1 MELKFE
7 VQRQR
12 LSAFTP
18 VVLVSDS
25 VGYLT
30 ACFTFSDDWAGLDRW
45 VHLRNSAGH
54 TVDAEMVEDRISGL
68 DLTSGRWEL
77 WVHGHEKTEGTPGV
91 RIVTNAVAFTVQR
104 SGAVG
109 DILPDIPLSAQ
120 EQIAA
125 NAANAVSEVRALR
138 RDMDS
143 LAEAAIQ
150 SAGSAESAKRDAQR
164 AGDSRRE
171 AERAAAE
178 ARSWA
183 EGGTGQRP
191 GEAENNARYWCE
203 LALRSDPSKVAREA
217 LQTAQAA
224 EKKVEILDGSFK
236 LQVGEAPPATKPAF
250 WFHVSGPQPL
260 AEQ

>member
-12 LSAFTP
+12 LTAFTP

-30 ACFTFSDDWAGLDRW
+30 AYFTFSDDWAMLDRW
-45 VHLRNSAGH
+45 AHLRNSAGH
-54 TVDAEMVEDRISGL
+54 TVDAEVVEGRISGL
-68 DLTSGRWEL
+68 NLTSGRWEL

-91 RIVTNAVAFTVQR
+91 RIVTNVVAFTVRR
-104 SGAVG
+104 SGAVR

-150 SAGSAESAKRDAQR
+150 SRGSAESAKKDAEK
-164 AGDSRRE
+164 AMDSRRE
-171 AERAAAE
+171 AERAAVA
-178 ARSWA
+178 ARSWT

-203 LALRSDPSKVAREA
+203 RALSSDPSKVAQEA
-217 LQTAQAA
+217 LRTAKAA
-224 EKKVEILDGSFK
+224 EKKVEILDGSFRVH
-236 LQVGEAPPATKPAF
+236 VGGEPPATQPAL
-250 WFHVSGPQPL
+250 WFHISGPQPL